1 MRIFDWI
8 VGYFDKV
15 RSRFRKKKQEQKV
28 RERIVKTKGKSR
40 EEIQSTIEEKV
51 KQEEALTAVEISELA
66 ETQTGIELQGLFA
79 PPIKIRKRIFDLVEI
94 EQEVTAL
101 NKKLIEVQIKQK
113 QIVPVRFPQN
123 YTTDKDIEELEQIL
137 QKHDNKQNLV
147 LSTSAIDNLKRRFG
161 QFDKFVQERIL
172 VGIYRI
178 REVERAKEFKKFK
191 HEIEALYVQ
200 VNKQID
206 QDDFQ
211 SAKLTIR
218 KLEVLLKSIQAL
230 SVKIIQG
237 KAKENN
243 RVVSNLISRTV
254 ELKQKL
260 SFRETEIEA
269 KRQAEEL
276 KKQQEEAARR
286 RLAEEARRREERKR
300 REKAEDIQRQ
310 QEEAKRKKEEGKKQE
325 LQRLLAKK
333 SNWQD
338 YAQVLE
344 ANGITTLYH
353 FTDRV
358 NIASIKQN
366 KGLYSWRYC
375 DLNNILIIKSGGDSL
390 SRGLDTKYNLQDF
403 VRLSFCDDHPMQ
415 YRLYQSGYD
424 LVLLKID
431 IGVAYLEKTRYSDV
445 NATDSKH
452 NQGSS
457 IEDLKRVRF
466 SATKKNYLRKDD
478 PDFKFHQA
486 EVLVKTW
493 IPIEYITN
501 INQF

>member
-1 MRIFDWI
+1 
-8 VGYFDKV
+8 
-15 RSRFRKKKQEQKV
+15 
-28 RERIVKTKGKSR
+28 
-40 EEIQSTIEEKV
+40 
-51 KQEEALTAVEISELA
+51 
-66 ETQTGIELQGLFA
+66 
-79 PPIKIRKRIFDLVEI
+79 
-94 EQEVTAL
+94 
-101 NKKLIEVQIKQK
+101 
-113 QIVPVRFPQN
+113 
-123 YTTDKDIEELEQIL
+123 L

-147 LSTSAIDNLKRRFG
+147 LSTSAIDKLKSRFG
-161 QFDKFVQERIL
+161 QFDKFLQERVL

-191 HEIEALYVQ
+191 HEIEALHVQ

-206 QDDFQ
+206 QEDFQ
-211 SAKLTIR
+211 SAKLAIR

-243 RVVSNLISRTV
+243 RVVSNLVSKTV
-254 ELKQKL
+254 ELKRKL

-276 KKQQEEAARR
+276 KRQQEEAERR
-286 RLAEEARRREERKR
+286 QLAEEARRKEERQR
-300 REKAEDIQRQ
+300 REQVALIQRQ
-310 QEEAKRKKEEGKKQE
+310 QEEAKRKKEEDKKQG
-325 LQRLLAKK
+325 LQRLLSKK
-333 SNWQD
+333 SNWQN
-338 YAQVLE
+338 YAQILQE
-344 ANGITTLYH
+344 NEITTLYH

-375 DLNNILIIKSGGDSL
+375 DLNNISIIKSGGDTL

-415 YRLYQSGYD
+415 YRLSQSGYD
-424 LVLLKID
+424 LVLLKIN
-431 IGVAYLEKTRYSDV
+431 IEVAYLENTRFSDI
-445 NATDSKH
+445 NATDSNH
-452 NQGSS
+452 RQGSS
-457 IEDLKRVRF
+457 IEDLKRIRF
-466 SATKKNYLRKDD
+466 SATKKNYVRKDD

-493 IPIEYITN
+493 IPIECITN